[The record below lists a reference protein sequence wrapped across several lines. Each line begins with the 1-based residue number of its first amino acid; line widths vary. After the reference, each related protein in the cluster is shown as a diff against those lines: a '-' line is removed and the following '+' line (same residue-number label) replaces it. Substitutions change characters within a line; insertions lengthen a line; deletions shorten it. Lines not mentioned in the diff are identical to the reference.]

1 MEFPI
6 SRRADLSIALCLFL
20 LLVIFCSFLFF
31 GWKDFKSGDIVASVF
46 LAFVALLLV
55 FSCRRV
61 TRIVINEEGIIL
73 LPEGVKLPK
82 EKISEIKI
90 TYPEVFLQRG
100 ELNRLNVE
108 MHNESFY
115 WVPFILLRFKKK
127 VSIRIT
133 GISDPHGFIGAL
145 RAFEERITEVPKREE
160 E

>member
-1 MEFPI
+1 MEFKI
-6 SRRADLSIALCLFL
+6 SRRADLAIALCLFL
-20 LLVIFCSFLFF
+20 LLAVFGSFLFF
-31 GWKDFKSGDIVASVF
+31 GGNDFNLGDVFASVF
-46 LAFVALLLV
+46 LASAAFLLV

-82 EKISEIKI
+82 EQISEIKI

-100 ELNRLNVE
+100 ELNRLSVE
-108 MHNESFY
+108 MHDESFY
-115 WVPFILLRFKKK
+115 WVPFIFLRFKKN